1 MRIVVKYCGGCNPEI
16 DRVRVVEE
24 VRSWAAERG
33 VPVEYAAGEE
43 APATGDLLLVVS
55 GCGVDCATRPPGYE
69 DMVVV
74 VAGRSL
80 EGELVPEEELG
91 RRLTAVLGQ
100 KLDAPPG
107 KSSSRWLPG
116 LCGGWDLQGFA

>member
-16 DRVRVVEE
+16 DRVRIVEE
-24 VRSWAAERG
+24 VKAWAAARR
-33 VPVEYAAGEE
+33 VPVAYATGEE
-43 APATGDLLLVVS
+43 APVAGDLLLVVS
-55 GCGVDCATRPPGYE
+55 GCGVDCATRPPGYG
-69 DMVVV
+69 D
-74 VAGRSL
+74 GRSL
-80 EGELVPEEELG
+80 EGEFVPEEELG

-107 KSSSRWLPG
+107 KSPSRRLPG

>member
-24 VRSWAAERG
+24 ARSWAAARG
-33 VPVEYAAGEE
+33 VPVKYATGEE
-43 APATGDLLLVVS
+43 VPATGDLLLVVS
-55 GCGVDCATRPPGYE
+55 GCGVDCATRPPGYGDE
-69 DMVVV
+69 VV

-80 EGELVPEEELG
+80 EGEFVPEEELG
-91 RRLTAVLGQ
+91 RRLTAVLGE

-107 KSSSRWLPG
+107 KSPSRRLPR

>member
-1 MRIVVKYCGGCNPEI
+1 MRVVVKYCGGCNPEI

-24 VRSWAAERG
+24 VRSWAAVRG
-33 VPVEYAAGEE
+33 VSVKYAAGEE
-43 APATGDLLLVVS
+43 ATAPGDLLLVVS
-55 GCGVDCATRPPGYE
+55 GCGVDCATRPPGYGDE
-69 DMVVV
+69 VV

-80 EGELVPEEELG
+80 EGEFVPEEELG
-91 RRLTAVLGQ
+91 CRLTAVLGQ

-107 KSSSRWLPG
+107 KSPSRRLPG